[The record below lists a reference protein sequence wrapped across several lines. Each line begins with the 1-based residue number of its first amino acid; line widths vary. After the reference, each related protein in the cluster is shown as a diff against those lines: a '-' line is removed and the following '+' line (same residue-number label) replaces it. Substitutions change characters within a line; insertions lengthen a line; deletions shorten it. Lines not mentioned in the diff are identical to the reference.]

1 MEHVTIGKQTTPDVI
16 FVMEG
21 VNDCSH
27 GFAFHI
33 PEEVPTGSQIFEGIR
48 KIIETGREKGSKVYV
63 STVMPFG
70 CYGEAFRELA
80 DVIRQDCI
88 GLLRAYREIGV
99 VFLDLD
105 VIMCIEE
112 DINFM

>member
-48 KIIETGREKGSKVYV
+48 RIVETGREKGSL
-63 STVMPFG
+63 
-70 CYGEAFRELA
+70 CQYGHA
-80 DVIRQDCI
+80 
-88 GLLRAYREIGV
+88 LRMLWGS
-99 VFLDLD
+99 LS
-105 VIMCIEE
+105 
-112 DINFM
+112 